1 MIEYLL
7 SMNMYDKS
15 LLVVSTIV
23 NVIAAIYFMAR
34 YMKKRKKHNNE
45 LKRGDQ

>member
-7 SMNMYDKS
+7 SINMYEKS

-23 NVIAAIYFMAR
+23 NVVAAIYFMA
-34 YMKKRKKHNNE
+34 
-45 LKRGDQ
+45 